1 MLLLLFTCLPLFML
15 AFHTIEML
23 LIFSLIIIISCFS
36 QVQLQGILY
45 YIYIIFFINFWY
57 ISIESSITISPTTSV
72 CEGDTVNITCYAYPP
87 EGIELRPFAGLYIY
101 RNFAPSIHIT
111 INSTS
116 PDYSVTGDIPIRGNS
131 ARIKLTFHSYQRS
144 DSNKDIYCY
153 GLSLNSDTRYYSVY
167 SRTPPIA
174 GNTYS
179 MLIYMIPYLLH

>member
-15 AFHTIEML
+15 AFYTIEML

-36 QVQLQGILY
+36 QVQVQGIFILY
-45 YIYIIFFINFWY
+45 YIIFFINFWY
-57 ISIESSITISPTTSV
+57 ISIESYITYSPTTSV
-72 CEGDTVNITCYAYPP
+72 CVGDTVNITCYVYPP
-87 EGIELRPFAGLYIY
+87 EGTEYQPFAVLYIY
-101 RNFAPSIHIT
+101 RNFAPSYHIT

-116 PDYSVTGDIPIRGNS
+116 PDYSLTGDIPIKGNS

-144 DSNKDIYCY
+144 YSSKYIRCY
-153 GLSLNSDTRYYSVY
+153 GLHVNHETSYKYVHST
-167 SRTPPIA
+167 TPPIA